1 MSNEKSELSK
11 EEFQQLWKEATEL
24 ASYIMTLDEQ
34 SKEKLSS
41 ILMGIKLARKEVKHK
56 QVVELFDERK

>member
-24 ASYIMTLDEQ
+24 ASYIMTLDEE
-34 SKEKLSS
+34 SKEKLNY
-41 ILMGIKLARKEVKHK
+41 ILMGIKLARKEVKNK